1 MKKII
6 KDNLGF
12 LILVYLIK
20 ILTIVLIAGIAFIFR
35 EVLNLV
41 ANKNESVFYGAFLIF
56 VIIYM
61 AVFAVLYICGTI
73 LSQRFYNKCITQF
86 RNEYMEKILHSNY
99 ERIKKND
106 TGYYT
111 SLLTNDVNIIQS
123 NFLYGIVELPM
134 LFFQAVISLIL
145 LIVISWK
152 IALITVFLM
161 TLIAIIPAIVKK
173 RMTIAQEGVSKSM
186 ALFTDKV
193 KEIFLGISTIKTFN
207 AEKTME
213 KSLKKMNNNIYN
225 SLNKYYFYNNLSGA
239 SAIIISYCISLCV
252 MIFAGSLSMKG
263 KLDIGTLMTVN
274 TLSSMFYSPIM
285 GLASVIMLFVTS
297 MPILK
302 KFNVESAQISRV
314 DKTLKIDDNKN
325 NVGISIN
332 QLSFSYNDETDKILD
347 NVSYNFNFPQKYLI
361 IGTSGSGKSTLLKL
375 IAGLYSS
382 YTGSISINGYDR
394 KDELNSK
401 IQLSYIEQDPY
412 IFTNTLAYNIALNEE
427 YDEERLLDAIKNAS
441 LSEFVNKLPEGV
453 NTIMDEECQ
462 QVSGGEKMRIS
473 LARALYSNANIMLFD
488 EITASLDKKLTKNID
503 DYILKQQ
510 DQLIINIAHK
520 YNRDTLHLYDKI
532 IKISDGVLTEVTDVE
547 NL

>member
-213 KSLKKMNNNIYN
+213 KSLKKMNNNIYK

-488 EITASLDKKLTKNID
+488 EITASLDKKLTKNI
-503 DYILKQQ
+503 I
-510 DQLIINIAHK
+510 
-520 YNRDTLHLYDKI
+520 
-532 IKISDGVLTEVTDVE
+532 E
-547 NL
+547 